1 MSTQPYQRNELSV
14 GDWILTLIVLA
25 VPLVN
30 VVMYLY
36 WAFSSSAHPTRRN
49 FSRASLVLFAIG
61 VAFYLVVL
69 FIGVATAPTSSN

>member
-1 MSTQPYQRNELSV
+1 MSTQPYQRELSV

-36 WAFSSSAHPTRRN
+36 WAFSGSAHPTRRN

-69 FIGVATAPTSSN
+69 FIGVRYRAYVV